1 MKSRLSILLVICAA
15 THLPTPAAA
24 QRGFVGL
31 GAGGSVID
39 LSTEQTEP
47 HSRPS
52 STLRVGYGGQRV
64 KVVLDWQRHG
74 WGDDQVLTS
83 DYQNG
88 VQTRY
93 PEVLRTDFLLLGTQ
107 INVVSGLYVR
117 PMVGIGGLGA
127 PAYSVPDGMNA
138 ESAEVQLGGAI
149 AAGLSAGYQLRLHS
163 RFALAIEASALRAS
177 PVEGTERRTII
188 GFQVVPLLGF

>member
-1 MKSRLSILLVICAA
+1 MNHRLLLLFVICA
-15 THLPTPAAA
+15 TSHLPTPAAA

-31 GAGGSVID
+31 GAGGSVLD

-52 STLRVGYGGQRV
+52 STVRVGYGGERV
-64 KVVLDWQRHG
+64 KLVLDWQRHG
-74 WGDDQVLTS
+74 WGDDQPLPS

-88 VQTRY
+88 AQTRY
-93 PEVLRTDFLLLGTQ
+93 PEVLRTDLLLLGAQ
-107 INVVSGLYVR
+107 INVISGLYMR

-149 AAGLSAGYQLRLHS
+149 AAGLSAGYHLRLHP
-163 RFALAIEASALRAS
+163 RFALAIEASALRTDA
-177 PVEGTERRTII
+177 VEGNEKRTII

>member
-15 THLPTPAAA
+15 THLPTPCSRAA
-24 QRGFVGL
+24 GL
-31 GAGGSVID
+31 CWPGAGGSVID

-93 PEVLRTDFLLLGTQ
+93 PEVLRTDFLL
-107 INVVSGLYVR
+107 SGGLR
-117 PMVGIGGLGA
+117 SMSSADCTCAPMVWVFRGA
-127 PAYSVPDGMNA
+127 WSSRVLSSRRDECRKRRGTVGRRDRSRSECRVSAQVAFPLRTGDRSLWRSARALWRALNAGRLSV
-138 ESAEVQLGGAI
+138 SK
-149 AAGLSAGYQLRLHS
+149 
-163 RFALAIEASALRAS
+163 
-177 PVEGTERRTII
+177 
-188 GFQVVPLLGF
+188 